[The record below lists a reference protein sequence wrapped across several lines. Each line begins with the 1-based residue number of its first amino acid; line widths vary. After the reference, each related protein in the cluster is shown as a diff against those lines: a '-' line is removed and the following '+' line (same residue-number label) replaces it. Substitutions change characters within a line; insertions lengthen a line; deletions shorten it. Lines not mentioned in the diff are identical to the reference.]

1 MNADAISGVKWNAD
15 GLAAA
20 ICQDA
25 GTGQVLTLAWMNEE
39 ALRLTLEKKTVYFW
53 SRSRQ
58 ELWHKG
64 ATSGNYL
71 HLVSANLDC
80 DGDALLF
87 QVRPEGP
94 ACHTGRMS
102 CFFNEVEGGEEGED
116 DAPRDLSFDP
126 NLLEAIYKLILQRK
140 EGAAAPES
148 YVARLFEKGPERI
161 LAKVTEEADELA
173 RAARDESDQR
183 LIEET
188 ADLLFHTLVALAS
201 RDIPPGA
208 VFAELAK
215 RFGKGGRG
223 ESER

>member
-1 MNADAISGVKWNAD
+1 MSDDAISGVKWNAE

-39 ALRLTLEKKTVYFW
+39 ALRLTLEKKTVHFW

-80 DGDALLF
+80 DGDALLL

-102 CFFNEVEGGEEGED
+102 CFFNEVEGDG

-126 NLLEAIYKLILQRK
+126 NLLEAIYKLILERK
-140 EGAAAPES
+140 AGGAAAES
-148 YVARLFEKGPERI
+148 YVARLFEKGQARI
-161 LAKVTEEADELA
+161 LEKVTEEAEEVA
-173 RAARDESDQR
+173 RAAKGEGPDR

-188 ADLLFHTLVALAS
+188 ADLWFHTLVALAQ
-201 RDIPPGA
+201 RD
-208 VFAELAK
+208 
-215 RFGKGGRG
+215 
-223 ESER
+223 

>member
-1 MNADAISGVKWNAD
+1 MSADAISGVKWNED

-39 ALRLTLEKKTVYFW
+39 ALRLTLEKKTVHFW
-53 SRSRQ
+53 SRSRG

-102 CFFNEVEGGEEGED
+102 CFFNEVEGAGV
-116 DAPRDLSFDP
+116 APRDLSFDP
-126 NLLEAIYKLILQRK
+126 NLLEAIYKLILSRK
-140 EGAAAPES
+140 EGGDTEGS
-148 YVARLFEKGPERI
+148 YVARLFEKGQERI
-161 LAKVTEEADELA
+161 LEKVTEEAEELA
-173 RAARDESDQR
+173 RAAKNEDPDR

-188 ADLLFHTLVALAS
+188 ADLWFHTLVALAE